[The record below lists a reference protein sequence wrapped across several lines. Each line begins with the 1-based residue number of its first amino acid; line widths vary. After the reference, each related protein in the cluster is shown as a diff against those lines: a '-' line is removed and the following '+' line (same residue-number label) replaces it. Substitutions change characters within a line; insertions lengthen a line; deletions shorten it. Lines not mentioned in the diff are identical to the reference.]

1 MSLPGCRLRFVISA
15 VESPAIRCEF
25 DHSSVSKVD
34 DTTYSG
40 VLFIKAAI
48 FQTVSRRFVYI
59 RPIMKA
65 TLRE

>member
-1 MSLPGCRLRFVISA
+1 VI
-15 VESPAIRCEF
+15 RREF